1 MKLHQ
6 TMIFS
11 YNCHIINN
19 WLWHQLRY

>member
-11 YNCHIINN
+11 RPY
-19 WLWHQLRY
+19 